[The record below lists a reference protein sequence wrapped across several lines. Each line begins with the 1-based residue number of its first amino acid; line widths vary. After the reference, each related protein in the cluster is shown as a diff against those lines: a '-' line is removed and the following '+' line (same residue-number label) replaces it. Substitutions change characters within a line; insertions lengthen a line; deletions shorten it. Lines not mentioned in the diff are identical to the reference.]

1 MSQLCDACFATDFLG
16 SWVRDRELVSLERA
30 IQMLA
35 GDPAALFE
43 MTDRGTVELGKAA
56 DFVVFDPDSVG
67 PGPLRRARDFPANGE
82 RLTADAPIGVEH
94 VLVNGI
100 PNREH
105 GRSLDNGDVR
115 PGSVLRA

>member
-1 MSQLCDACFATDFLG
+1 
-16 SWVRDRELVSLERA
+16 
-30 IQMLA
+30 
-35 GDPAALFE
+35 

-56 DFVVFDPDSVG
+56 DLVVFDPDSVG

-100 PNREH
+100 PIREQ
-105 GRSLDNGDVR
+105 GRSLDNGESGPEVCCGPKGPENGR
-115 PGSVLRA
+115 HRHPHSG